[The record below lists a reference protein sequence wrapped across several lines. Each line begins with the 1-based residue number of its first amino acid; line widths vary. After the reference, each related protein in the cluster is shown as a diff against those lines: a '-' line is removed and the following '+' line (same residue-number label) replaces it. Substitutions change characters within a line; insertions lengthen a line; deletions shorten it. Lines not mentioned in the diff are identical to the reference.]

1 MAVRKTAIA
10 IPEELLNE
18 IDRAAVERG
27 ESRSRYITNVLRQ
40 VVRLR
45 RDADITR
52 KLNEIHSEAAVSSE
66 QLRGVED
73 LDGAWRE
80 EGW

>member
-52 KLNEIHSEAAVSSE
+52 KLNEIHSEAVSSE

-73 LDGAWRE
+73 LDDAWRE

>member
-52 KLNEIHSEAAVSSE
+52 KLNEIHSEAGVSSE
-66 QLRGVED
+66 QLRGVGD
-73 LDGAWRE
+73 LDDAWRE